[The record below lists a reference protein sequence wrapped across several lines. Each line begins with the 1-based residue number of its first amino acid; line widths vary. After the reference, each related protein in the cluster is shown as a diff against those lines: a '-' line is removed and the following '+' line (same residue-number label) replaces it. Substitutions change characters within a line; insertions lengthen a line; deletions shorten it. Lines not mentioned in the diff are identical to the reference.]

1 MDTLIRKPTNLQRTT
16 LVAFLCYFVMS
27 GMLAPIGIV
36 SGPMAERFGQPVSEI
51 TRHFSWLTVG
61 NFIGAVL
68 ALVILDRI
76 PLRRLFLWIYG
87 SIAVG
92 LLSLGLL
99 DSLAYAAFVLGV
111 AGVGSGIGLAAAAL
125 TVSRTHEGEQ
135 RASTLVLTDGCFS
148 IAGFVCG
155 WLAAY
160 FMSRAFGWS
169 SSYQFVGL
177 AAAAIVGLSAVSRFP
192 ATSRADAGVNDGAG
206 NNDGPGLDGTT
217 LPDSGWP
224 PSVWLCVAA
233 LFLYTL
239 GQYSMLFW
247 LPNHVATRLGVPAVV
262 AGSLVGQ
269 FWLGMF
275 LAQVF
280 VAWWVFRVGLR
291 RLVVLA
297 ATTTLLASIP
307 LWIATDARWL
317 QGLALLWG
325 LANLSMLKVLLSFA
339 TTLVPV
345 PGPRLVSVL
354 LLGATLGTASSPALT
369 SLVVELSDS
378 HTVLVFST
386 GCYVALLL
394 LVLLARRLGA
404 HSKA

>member
-1 MDTLIRKPTNLQRTT
+1 MNAPINERTNVQRTT

-36 SGPMAERFGQPVSEI
+36 SGPMAERFDAPVAEI
-51 TRHFSWLTVG
+51 TRQFSWLTVG

-68 ALVILDRI
+68 ALVILDRV

-87 SIAVG
+87 SIAAG

-99 DSLAYAAFVLGV
+99 DSLGYAAFVLGL

-125 TVSRTHEGEQ
+125 TVSRTHDGER

-160 FMSRAFGWS
+160 FTTIELGWS
-169 SSYQFVGL
+169 SSYQFVGIV
-177 AAAAIVGLSAVSRFP
+177 AAAIVGLSLVSRFP
-192 ATSRADAGVNDGAG
+192 ATSRADAGADDLTAPEGAAPAG
-206 NNDGPGLDGTT
+206 
-217 LPDSGWP
+217 SAWP
-224 PSVWLCVAA
+224 VSVWLCVAA

-247 LPNHVATRLGVPAVV
+247 LPNHVATQLGASPVV

-275 LAQVF
+275 LAQLF

-297 ATTTLLASIP
+297 AVTTLLGSIP
-307 LWIATDARWL
+307 LWIVTDAGWL
-317 QGLALLWG
+317 QWLALLWG

-339 TTLVPV
+339 TTLVRV

-354 LLGATLGTASSPALT
+354 LLGATLGTATSPALT
-369 SLVVELSDS
+369 SLVVEQGSS
-378 HTVLVFST
+378 HAALVFSSA
-386 GCYVALLL
+386 CYVVLLM
-394 LVLLARRLGA
+394 LVLLARRWRPA
-404 HSKA
+404 KEE